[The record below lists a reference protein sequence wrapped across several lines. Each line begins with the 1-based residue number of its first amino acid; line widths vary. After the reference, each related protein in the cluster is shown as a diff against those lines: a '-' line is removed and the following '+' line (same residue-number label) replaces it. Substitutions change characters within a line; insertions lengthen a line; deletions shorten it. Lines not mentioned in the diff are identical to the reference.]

1 MTTYLFDASVV
12 IALTAQEHVHHDV
25 VSEWAAGIEQFA
37 RLPLSHSCYD
47 AAMRSVEPQVES
59 LSQRELRN
67 ESGRVLRAVSQGRSF
82 VLTNSGV
89 PVGRIVPLDAP
100 APGLTIARPARREGG
115 WAALAIPRKVT
126 KQSLAATLDDL
137 REDRL

>member
-1 MTTYLFDASVV
+1 M
-12 IALTAQEHVHHDV
+12 
-25 VSEWAAGIEQFA
+25 
-37 RLPLSHSCYD
+37 
-47 AAMRSVEPQVES
+47 ES

-67 ESGRVLRAVSQGRSF
+67 ESGRVLRAVSEGHSF

-100 APGLTIARPARREGG
+100 APSLTIARPARREGG
-115 WAALAIPRKVT
+115 WAALAIERKTGT
-126 KQSLAATLDDL
+126 KSLAETLDEL